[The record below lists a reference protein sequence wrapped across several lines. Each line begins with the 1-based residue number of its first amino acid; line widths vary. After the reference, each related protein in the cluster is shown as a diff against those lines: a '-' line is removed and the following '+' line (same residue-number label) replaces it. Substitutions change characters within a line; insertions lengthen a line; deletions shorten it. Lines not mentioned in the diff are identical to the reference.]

1 MTWINTAA
9 VILHRASPKN
19 NLAPNINIEEDIAQ
33 IPYIGIK
40 PLKACGNTE
49 NTTVYHIEI
58 ALHSMTISPGE
69 RRNS

>member
-1 MTWINTAA
+1 MSVAKA
-9 VILHRASPKN
+9 MAK
-19 NLAPNINIEEDIAQ
+19 
-33 IPYIGIK
+33 IPYIGTQ

-49 NTTVYHIEI
+49 NITVYHIEI